1 MLASATSVA
10 INVQKAADD
19 ANVGYAIAAMGDV
32 SGVLGSA
39 VALIPGPGTAAGSMV
54 SGIGAVISAIGGFV
68 GDAIDKHQTRE
79 AQRGYMEAAGVDPV
93 VIDAMLFAG
102 ETAHRVAES
111 LGLDAEAFQAL
122 VIAHPDVAA
131 SPGHLGA
138 FADLAT
144 AAGISGDQMQ
154 PFANAMARRN
164 PDFAWDIFGLQSAL
178 PASPS
183 AREAM
188 LRDYLEGN
196 YGAAFAVA
204 EAASPGLYGEVAQQ
218 QERARADYERNGFE
232 PSYELALGNVL
243 IRNEDPAYRA
253 EMIRLLHA
261 DGRLALWVEGLAGYG
276 GDRAEA
282 ARASLDDAVEAGV
295 IDRSTADGLQAT
307 LA

>member
-1 MLASATSVA
+1 MAVQSIRPSNAISLPPPPPPRVETLRAATPEAANRA
-10 INVQKAADD
+10 IAGMDAAAAAALAAD
-19 ANVGYAIAAMGDV
+19 VQAMPA
-32 SGVLGSA
+32 SERH
-39 VALIPGPGTAAGSMV
+39 VALNELATRLDAGNLRRMHAVFGSEAV
-54 SGIGAVISAIGGFV
+54 TDAVVLRSGIE
-68 GDAIDKHQTRE
+68 TRE
-79 AQRGYMEAAGVDPV
+79 AYMAP
-93 VIDAMLFAG
+93 
-102 ETAHRVAES
+102 
-111 LGLDAEAFQAL
+111 
-122 VIAHPDVAA
+122 
-131 SPGHLGA
+131 
-138 FADLAT
+138 FAD
-144 AAGISGDQMQ
+144 
-154 PFANAMARRN
+154 AMARGN

-204 EAASPGLYGEVAQQ
+204 EAASPGLYGEVAQL

-261 DGRLALWVEGLAGYG
+261 DGRLALWGEGLAGYG

-295 IDRSTADGLQAT
+295 IDRSTADGLQAA